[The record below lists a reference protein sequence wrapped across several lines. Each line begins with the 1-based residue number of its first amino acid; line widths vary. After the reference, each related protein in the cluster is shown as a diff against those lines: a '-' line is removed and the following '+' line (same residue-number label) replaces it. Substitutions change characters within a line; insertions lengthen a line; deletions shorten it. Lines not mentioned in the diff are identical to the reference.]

1 MSPAAQPSPTIPVPE
16 PNLTPAEMTSRAEAM
31 RAVLRQR
38 QHECESQ
45 GRIPQATH
53 EDFTK
58 AGFYRALQ
66 PRRFGGYEFSMPD
79 FVNLIIEIS
88 RGCADTGWVAS
99 IIGIQPAVFSS
110 LFPEQAQREIYG
122 ATGHCCITIVVAA
135 QGTAT
140 PTDGGYLIKGTW
152 DYASGCDI
160 ATHYLM
166 AALLID
172 PATQTQTAP
181 AFALL
186 DAASCKII
194 DNWNVTGMQ
203 GTGSRQVVVEDIF
216 IPAYRILPLTPTTM
230 HEPGNHPGHALYT
243 NALYHGIPLNAL
255 SFHLQATAIGAA
267 KGALDAYEQILRH
280 KKWVLPPFTPRFEM
294 PDLQLRFGESQA
306 KIDAA
311 EAALL
316 SFANQYT
323 ELCRLAYE
331 GKKEFTQIES
341 RRLARAGAE
350 CVELAYQA
358 VDTMYRTGGSSS
370 IAQSST
376 LGRYFRNLAALRT
389 HIGTQRDQLAINT
402 ARLHFGL
409 PPLSPI

>member
-1 MSPAAQPSPTIPVPE
+1 MIR
-16 PNLTPAEMTSRAEAM
+16 RAESM
-31 RAVLRQR
+31 RDILRHR
-38 QHECESQ
+38 QNECESH
-45 GRIPQATH
+45 GRIPQITH
-53 EDFTK
+53 EDFAK

-66 PRRFGGYEFSMPD
+66 PRRFGGYEFSMSD

-88 RGCADTGWVAS
+88 RGCSDSGWVAS
-99 IIGIQPAVFSS
+99 IIGIQPAAFSS

-122 ATGHCCITIVVAA
+122 DTGHCCIASVIAP

-140 PTDGGYLIKGTW
+140 PTDGGYLIKGAW

-166 AALLID
+166 AVLLID
-172 PATQTQTAP
+172 PTTQTPTAP
-181 AFALL
+181 ALALF
-186 DAASCKII
+186 DATSCQII
-194 DNWNVTGMQ
+194 DNWNVTGMR
-203 GTGSRQVVVEDIF
+203 GTGSGQVVTDNLF
-216 IPAYRILPLTPTTM
+216 IPDYRIILLTPTTL

-255 SFHLQATAIGAA
+255 EFHLQATAVGAA
-267 KGALDAYEQILRH
+267 KGALDAYEQILRS
-280 KKWVLPPFTPRFEM
+280 KKWVLAPFTPRLEM

-323 ELCRLAYE
+323 ESSRLAYE
-331 GKKEFTQIES
+331 GKKEFTQMES

-370 IAQSST
+370 IAQSSL

-402 ARLHFGL
+402 ARLRFGF